1 MTNIYNQ
8 TIEMELSEL
17 ENRLVNYQNVLISSS
32 QIMEELWKYHPGN
45 ESFINPIKAY
55 DDIKSQIDKIEREIS
70 NVELQILHL
79 KSTI

>member
-8 TIEMELSEL
+8 AVEVELNEL
-17 ENRLVNYQNVLISSS
+17 EDKLINYQNVLISSS